1 MRCSTCNDLIVD
13 FLVFDWWSL
22 MGVSCSQDLELVV
35 HSGSTVGFSCG
46 DRVRHMYASHFVCA
60 RFMMILRSTC
70 TMYFYL

>member
-22 MGVSCSQDLELVV
+22 MGVSCSQELVV

-46 DRVRHMYASHFVCA
+46 DRVRHMYASHFACA